1 VSEEPAPAPSVW
13 DRALLA
19 AALLAVDPAG
29 LGGIHVV
36 AHAGPVRDAWLAR
49 LRDML
54 PAGTPVR
61 RIPAGIGDEG
71 LLGGLDLAATLT
83 ARRPVGRR
91 GLLAET
97 DGGIAVLAMAERASP
112 ELAARLAAVLDT
124 GHVAAAR
131 DGVSLVD
138 AARIALV
145 ALDESADDN
154 EAMPAALSERLALRV
169 DLGTISV
176 RATVRDGF
184 EADAVAAAR
193 TRLAGVS
200 VDDAALQAICAA
212 SLSLGIGSTRAELF
226 ALNAARASAALFDRA
241 SVEADDLT
249 LACALVLAHRAT
261 RLPASEPPPDEQ
273 QPPEPPPPESEGDD
287 SEPPPGEP
295 DTERPLDDVVLD
307 AVAAAIP
314 ADLLARLK
322 VSQALRAR
330 GGAAGR
336 AGARQKSGKRGRP
349 AGTFRGAPGSRDARL
364 NLVATL
370 RAAAPWQPIRR
381 AGGASTLRIHVR
393 PDDFRVTRFEQRRE
407 TTTIFVVDASGS
419 AALHR
424 LAEAKGAVELLLA
437 DCYVR
442 RDRVSVLAFR
452 GRGAEIV
459 LPPTRSLV
467 RAKRSLAGLPGG
479 GGTPLAAGI
488 DAGFALADAV
498 RRQGG
503 TPTLVFLT
511 DGRANVSRD
520 GIGGRD
526 RAEADA
532 LDAAGRLRA
541 GSFASLLVDIA
552 PRPSEVARKIGAA
565 MGAVYLPL
573 PQGDARALDRVVRA
587 ALS

>member
-1 VSEEPAPAPSVW
+1 MSEAPAPAPSAW

-29 LGGIHVV
+29 LGGVHVV
-36 AHAGPVRDAWLAR
+36 AHAGPVRDAWLSR

-61 RIPAGIGDEG
+61 RIPASISDEG

-83 ARRPVGRR
+83 AGRPVARR
-91 GLLAET
+91 GLLAEA

-124 GHVAAAR
+124 GQVAAAR
-131 DGVSLVD
+131 DGVSLAD

-154 EAMPAALSERLALRV
+154 EAMPPALAERLALRV

-184 EADAVAAAR
+184 EAEAVAAAR
-193 TRLAGVS
+193 ARLPGIS
-200 VDDAALQAICAA
+200 IDDAAVQAICAA

-226 ALNAARASAALFDRA
+226 AASAARASAALFDRA
-241 SVEADDLT
+241 SVEAEDLT

-261 RLPASEPPPDEQ
+261 RLPASEPPPPEPS
-273 QPPEPPPPESEGDD
+273 PPESPPPELEADD

-295 DTERPLDDVVLD
+295 ETERPLDDVVLD

-314 ADLLARLK
+314 ADLLARIK
-322 VSQALRAR
+322 VSQAMRAR

-349 AGTFRGAPGSRDARL
+349 AGIFRGAPGSRDARL

-381 AGGASTLRIHVR
+381 VDGPSKLRIHVR

-459 LPPTRSLV
+459 LPPTRSLL

-488 DAGFALADAV
+488 DAGLALADAV

-541 GSFASLLVDIA
+541 GSFAALLVDIA
-552 PRPSEVARKIGAA
+552 PRPSDVARKIGAA

-587 ALS
+587 ALA

>member
-1 VSEEPAPAPSVW
+1 MLAAT
-13 DRALLA
+13 LLA
-19 AALLAVDPAG
+19 IDPTG
-29 LGGIHVV
+29 LGGAHVV
-36 AHAGPVRDAWLAR
+36 ANAGPVRDAWLSR
-49 LRDML
+49 LRALL
-54 PAGTPVR
+54 PAGTPMR
-61 RIPAGIGDEG
+61 RIPANIGDEG
-71 LLGGLDLAATLT
+71 LLGGLDLAATLK
-83 ARRPVGRR
+83 AGRPIAQR
-91 GLLAET
+91 GLLAEA
-97 DGGIAVLAMAERASP
+97 DGGIAVLAMAERAGP
-112 ELAARLAAVLDT
+112 ELAARLAAVLDS
-124 GHVAAAR
+124 GRVAAAR
-131 DGVSLVD
+131 DGISLVD
-138 AARIALV
+138 KARVAII
-145 ALDESADDN
+145 ALDESADEN
-154 EAMPAALSERLALRV
+154 EAMPAALAERLALRV
-169 DLGTISV
+169 DLAAISA
-176 RATVRDGF
+176 RATSREGF
-184 EADAVAAAR
+184 EADAVTAAR
-193 TRLAGVS
+193 GRLAGVL
-200 VDDAALQAICAA
+200 VNDTALQAICAA
-212 SLSLGIGSTRAELF
+212 SLSLGIASTRAELF
-226 ALNAARASAALFDRA
+226 ALKAARASAALFDRA
-241 SVEADDLT
+241 QVEPDDLT

-261 RLPASEPPPDEQ
+261 RLPASEPPPEE
-273 QPPEPPPPESEGDD
+273 QPPEPSPPESQGQE

-295 DTERPLDDVVLD
+295 EAERPLDDVVLD

-314 ADLLARLK
+314 SDLLARLK
-322 VSQALRAR
+322 VSQAMRAR
-330 GGAAGR
+330 GGASGR

-349 AGTFRGAPGSRDARL
+349 VGVFRGAPASRNARL

-370 RAAAPWQPIRR
+370 RAAAPWQPLRR
-381 AGGASTLRIHVR
+381 AGGSAKLRIHVR
-393 PDDFRVTRFEQRRE
+393 SDDFRVTRFEQRRE

-532 LDAAGRLRA
+532 IEAARRMRA
-541 GSFASLLVDIA
+541 ASFATLLVDIA
-552 PRPSEVARKIGAA
+552 PRPSDVARRIGTE

-573 PQGDARALDRVVRA
+573 PQGDAKALDRVVRA
-587 ALS
+587 AMAG